1 MKHNGLYPRVH
12 VDRAQVPA
20 VGQAG
25 GLLLVE
31 TLRATGLD
39 RVLSARLARWRK
51 PLAVHHPGK
60 IICDLAI
67 GLALGGACLADIAA
81 LRDEPGIYGR
91 VASDATVSRLI
102 KLLGSDPDR
111 AIAAIGLARKTAR
124 QTAWQLAGDGSPAGR
139 ATVADPL
146 IIDLDATPVTAHSE
160 KEKAAATFKH
170 RFRVPSLVRVR
181 RSRPAGDR

>member
-39 RVLSARLARWRK
+39 RVLSAQLARWRN

-67 GLALGGACLADIAA
+67 GLALGGAYLADIAA

-102 KLLGSDPDR
+102 KLLGSDADR
-111 AIAAIGLARKTAR
+111 AIAAIGRARKTAR

-146 IIDLDATPVTAHSE
+146 IIDLDATLVTAHSE